1 MPTPACFAALAKA
14 MTSRMAAASLNGEA
28 TSELA
33 EDVTGAL
40 AQMAAR
46 IAELEALLG
55 GSPPAA
61 PKELLAEL
69 SVLED
74 VCAAYA
80 RDEDRYLAGEGEPYG
95 SIPTEIGM
103 KARFVLRRVKE
114 RECAVNRFLA
124 GGIAQRVER
133 EDS

>member
-1 MPTPACFAALAKA
+1 
-14 MTSRMAAASLNGEA
+14 MAAASLNGEA